1 MYKLIL
7 SKNEYITQT
16 HRKYFK
22 IALNYCLENGGG
34 KMNLECIYDSRQ
46 SFYGKAKIEF
56 QKNDY
61 ESVKD
66 LYSYG
71 TLVASIIVE
80 YENRLTIY
88 KYFGKFSQ
96 TTTRHQ
102 KEFFKQHNLSDKEIV
117 ELFKNG
123 ELIKEW

>member
-1 MYKLIL
+1 M
-7 SKNEYITQT
+7 E
-16 HRKYFK
+16 
-22 IALNYCLENGGG
+22 
-34 KMNLECIYDSRQ
+34 NLECRYDSRQ
-46 SFYGKAKIEF
+46 SFYGKAKVEF

-61 ESVKD
+61 ESTKD

-71 TLVASIIVE
+71 TLVASIICE

-102 KEFFKQHNLSDKEIV
+102 KEFFKQNNLSDKEIA

-123 ELIKEW
+123 ELVKEW